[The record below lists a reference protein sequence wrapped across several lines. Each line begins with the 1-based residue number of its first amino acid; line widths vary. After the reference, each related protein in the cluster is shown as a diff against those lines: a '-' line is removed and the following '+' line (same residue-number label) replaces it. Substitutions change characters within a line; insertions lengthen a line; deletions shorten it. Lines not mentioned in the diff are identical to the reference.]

1 MSGSTPR
8 GLAWSVVDTFGA
20 LTRREVSP
28 AGRPAPKIRKRK
40 ETFATGGRLRHLG
53 ARAETV
59 VVSLLAIWRLAWRHS
74 SVGLWAAAKGSG
86 SRGLGAHGA
95 AKVRC
100 GFRPAGQSH
109 GITRCNLHCLHG
121 SLRVAHPASEW
132 RWHDAA
138 RCNGGLVTR
147 SPAPTPTVPLPVS
160 ISCPPWFSV
169 ATADGS

>member
-40 ETFATGGRLRHLG
+40 ETFATAGRLRHLG

-59 VVSLLAIWRLAWRHS
+59 VVSLLAIWRGATAQQRGQRHS
-74 SVGLWAAAKGSG
+74 RARG
-86 SRGLGAHGA
+86 SRFRGGQSS
-95 AKVRC
+95 VRI
-100 GFRPAGQSH
+100 PAGGRPVPRNH
-109 GITRCNLHCLHG
+109 
-121 SLRVAHPASEW
+121 SLPATCFACMARSEWRMYPASEW
-132 RWHDAA
+132 R
-138 RCNGGLVTR
+138 CC
-147 SPAPTPTVPLPVS
+147 PLPCRGGGHAFACS
-160 ISCPPWFSV
+160 HSQSLALWFSV

>member
-1 MSGSTPR
+1 MSRFTPR
-8 GLAWSVVDTFGA
+8 AAV
-20 LTRREVSP
+20 TRREVSP

-40 ETFATGGRLRHLG
+40 ETFATAGRLRHLG

-169 ATADGS
+169 AIADGS